1 MPEMITAHPSDHLLQ
16 AYGLGKLAP
25 NEVQQLEKHLNGC
38 NTCIQKLS
46 QVGNDSFLQLLRNKS
61 SNQQTALPEIKN
73 RVTGDVP
80 RELLDHSRYAI
91 IRKLGTGGMG
101 VVYHAIHRVMNRS
114 VALKVIRADLMA
126 TPAAVSRFRREV
138 QAAAQM
144 SHPNI
149 VTAYDAEEIGGIHF
163 LVMELVEGK
172 SLDKLVIERGPLPI
186 TQACSIIHQ
195 ATFGLQHAHSRG
207 MIHRDIK
214 PQNIMLSNA
223 GNVKILDFGLAR
235 MHRKPANMSITR
247 SGAALGS
254 PQYLAPEQMQSA
266 SSVDF
271 RADLYGLGATLYY
284 LVTGEP
290 PPVLAL
296 SCESTLHFPDDV
308 PLELQQIILKLLAT
322 NPDDRFA
329 SARELAI
336 ALEPWAT
343 NQNELKTQ
351 PRPNLERF
359 RWLITPAMGLLLI
372 ILLFW
377 IFPGRGNQEPSAAP
391 IVSPIR
397 ATSQPARHLPL
408 RVLFLLP
415 AQGLWF
421 EDYGPCC
428 DVLKQEGIAVDTA
441 TLGKVPAILHSDS
454 MTQVRERPAPVNA
467 DYDFMNLSIDKYDAI
482 ICVGW
487 KHREMTDQ
495 ERASGRKIK
504 ELLQRGM
511 DQNKWLV
518 GIGAGQEV
526 FGACGLLRFKRVAR
540 QFEFVADLAAM
551 GATVTNEDI
560 VQDGNIVTASSPV
573 QAAEAGKWLAQ
584 KLLKRETP

>member
-1 MPEMITAHPSDHLLQ
+1 MTTAHPSDHLLQ
-16 AYGLGKLAP
+16 AYGLGKLAL
-25 NEVQQLEKHLNGC
+25 NEVQQLEKHLEGC
-38 NTCIQKLS
+38 NTCIEKLS
-46 QVGNDSFLQLLRNKS
+46 RIGHDSFMQLLRDNK
-61 SNQQTALPEIKN
+61 SNQQSIQHEIPSQF
-73 RVTGDVP
+73 GADLP
-80 RELLDHSRYAI
+80 RELLHHSRYAI

-101 VVYHAIHRVMNRS
+101 VVYHAIHRVMNRM
-114 VALKVIRADLMA
+114 VALKIIRADLMA
-126 TPAAVSRFRREV
+126 TPVAVSRFRREV

-149 VTAYDAEEIGGIHF
+149 VTAYDAEEIAGIHF

-172 SLDKLVIERGPLPI
+172 SLDKLVIDRGPLPI

-214 PQNIMLSNA
+214 PHNIMLTNA

-235 MHRKPANMSITR
+235 MHRKPASMSITR

-254 PQYLAPEQMQSA
+254 PEYLAPEQMQSA

-284 LVTGEP
+284 LVTGVP

-308 PLELQQIILKLLAT
+308 PPELQQIILKLLAT

-329 SARELAI
+329 SAMDLAK
-336 ALEPWAT
+336 ALEPWTT
-343 NQNELKTQ
+343 NQSEAKPQ
-351 PRPNLERF
+351 PRSNLEQF
-359 RWLITPAMGLLLI
+359 RWLITAAMGGLLIFLLLWN
-372 ILLFW
+372 LSE
-377 IFPGRGNQEPSAAP
+377 RGNPASQAAS
-391 IVSPIR
+391 IVSPSR
-397 ATSQPARHLPL
+397 ATPQPARHLPL

-428 DVLKQEGIAVDTA
+428 DALKQEGIVVDTA
-441 TLGKVPAILHSDS
+441 TLGKVPALLHANS
-454 MTQVRERPAPVNA
+454 MEKAPDRPAPVNA
-467 DYDFMNLSIDKYDAI
+467 DYDFMNLTIDKYDAI
-482 ICVGW
+482 VCVGW
-487 KHREMTDQ
+487 KHPEMTDQ
-495 ERASGRKIK
+495 ESASGKKIR
-504 ELLQRGM
+504 ELLQNCM

-518 GIGAGQEV
+518 GIGSGQEV
-526 FGACGLLRFKRVAR
+526 LGACGLLRFKRVAR
-540 QFEFVADLAAM
+540 QFEYVTDLAAM

-560 VQDGNIVTASSPV
+560 MVDGNIVTASSPA
-573 QAAEAGKWLAQ
+573 QAADAGKWLAQ